1 MKVNLSSFKKR
12 LLGDGIWV
20 FSGQAAA
27 AVVTL
32 AGVRLL
38 TEFIPPKIYGSV
50 ALMIGLAVLFNSFL
64 CAPFLQAAY
73 RFYSEALCTGDI
85 PVLRRT
91 IYGLL
96 SKSVTALVV
105 TILLG
110 GIIYCSFRDV
120 PYTAVVVLAGLL
132 VVEIYRQLELS
143 FLGAARRQRAVALWQ
158 TAEAFCRP
166 SFAILAVVLL
176 GVTSGSVLLGYVAAT
191 GGILLCMHLLPFKLE
206 GIDNSNA
213 TGKVDE
219 HLKKEIRRYA
229 LPLMPLALV
238 GWVSSLSDRYII
250 GILLGYEQVG
260 IYSAAYGLIN
270 RAVLLACGIITLTL
284 LPVYNQ
290 AVSEQNSYV
299 EAKVFRMWIVI
310 TTTITAFSVM
320 GVFFFKK
327 WIALLFLAEQYRSS
341 AVLMPWFA
349 AGFAGYGLA
358 CVFEGYLYA
367 HKHTKALV
375 LGHSIVAVTSI
386 AVVIPMVIFWRLKGA
401 AIGCTIYFMVHLI
414 VMVCLTQ
421 YLERKAK
428 NKAKLNIDA
437 GKYTVEEEQNFC
449 CSAFNDEQR

>member
-1 MKVNLSSFKKR
+1 M
-12 LLGDGIWV
+12 
-20 FSGQAAA
+20 

-38 TEFIPPKIYGSV
+38 TEFIPPKIYGTV

-73 RFYSEALCTGDI
+73 RFYPEAVCRGDMS
-85 PVLRRT
+85 VLRRT

-96 SKSVTALVV
+96 SKSVIALVV
-105 TILLG
+105 TILLV
-110 GIIYCSFRDV
+110 GIIYCSLKDV
-120 PYTAVVVLAGLL
+120 SYIVVLVLAGLL

-158 TAEAFCRP
+158 TAEAFCKP
-166 SFAILAVVLL
+166 TFAILAVVLL
-176 GVTSGSVLLGYVAAT
+176 GATSGSVLLGYVTAT
-191 GGILLCMHLLPFKLE
+191 GGILLCMHLLPFKLK

-213 TGKVDE
+213 RGNVDE
-219 HLKKEIRRYA
+219 HMKKAIRRYA

-250 GILLGYEQVG
+250 GILLGSEQVG
-260 IYSAAYGLIN
+260 IYSAAYGLIHK
-270 RAVLLACGIITLTL
+270 AVLMACGIITLTL
-284 LPVYNQ
+284 VPVYNH

-299 EAKVFRMWIVI
+299 ESKVFRTWLLI
-310 TTTITAFSVM
+310 TTTITAFSVI
-320 GVFFFKK
+320 GVCFFKK

-341 AVLMPWFA
+341 VVLMPWFA
-349 AGFAGYGLA
+349 AGFAGYALA

-375 LGHSIVAVTSI
+375 LGQSIVAVSSI
-386 AVVIPMVIFWRLKGA
+386 AVVIPMVIIWRLKGA

-428 NKAKLNIDA
+428 NKAKVDID
-437 GKYTVEEEQNFC
+437 V
-449 CSAFNDEQR
+449 